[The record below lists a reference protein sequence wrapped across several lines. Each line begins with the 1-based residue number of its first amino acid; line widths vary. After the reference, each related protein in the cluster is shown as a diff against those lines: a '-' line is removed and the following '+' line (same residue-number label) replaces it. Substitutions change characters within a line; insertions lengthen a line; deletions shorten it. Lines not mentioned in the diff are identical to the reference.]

1 MSDENSKNAKVEG
14 EGSYTGT
21 RNYNKHVAEHQQQED
36 VDALADEA
44 REAVEG
50 QEGEELK
57 NAEQKGKAGP
67 NPRPVER
74 VRH

>member
-1 MSDENSKNAKVEG
+1 MSDENNKNGKVEG

-21 RNYNKHVAEHQQQED
+21 RNYNKHVAEHQQRED

-44 REAVEG
+44 RKAVEG
-50 QEGEELK
+50 QEGEELQ

-67 NPRPVER
+67 NARPVER